1 MANNSELIN
10 NIKNYLE
17 LDKEIEHL
25 NSKTTE
31 LRKKRSIYEERL
43 VTDICKKKLDNK
55 MLTVNKDLG
64 LVCQQNKVLPN
75 LTLDIVKMALNEKIS
90 NKDTVNSLIKHISAY
105 REKNRKTDYVIK
117 KRKPGRRSF
126 RKKKL

>member
-1 MANNSELIN
+1 MANNSELVN

-17 LDKEIEHL
+17 LDKEIEQL
-25 NSKTTE
+25 NTRTTE
-31 LRKKRSIYEERL
+31 LRKKRGIYEERL

-90 NKDTVNSLIKHISAY
+90 NRETVNTLIKHISTY

>member
-1 MANNSELIN
+1 MNNNSELLS

-17 LDKEIEHL
+17 LDKEIEQL
-25 NSKTTE
+25 NSKTNE
-31 LRKKRSIYEERL
+31 LRKKRGLYEERL
-43 VTDICKKKLDNK
+43 INDICRKKLDNK

-75 LTLDIVKMALNEKIS
+75 LTLDIVKMALSEKIS
-90 NKDTVNSLIKHISAY
+90 NRETVNALIKHISAY
-105 REKNRKTDYVIK
+105 REKNRKTDYTIK

>member
-1 MANNSELIN
+1 MANNSELVN

-17 LDKEIEHL
+17 LDKEIEQL

-31 LRKKRSIYEERL
+31 LRKKRGIYEERL
-43 VTDICKKKLDNK
+43 VADICRKKLDNK
-55 MLTVNKDLG
+55 MLTVSKDLG

-90 NKDTVNSLIKHISAY
+90 NRDTVNSLIKHISAY

>member
-17 LDKEIEHL
+17 LDKEIEQL
-25 NSKTTE
+25 NSRTTE

-43 VTDICKKKLDNK
+43 VNDICKKKLDNK
-55 MLTVNKDLG
+55 MLTVSKDLG

-90 NKDTVNSLIKHISAY
+90 NRDTVNSLIKHISTY

-117 KRKPGRRSF
+117 KRKSGRRSF

>member
-1 MANNSELIN
+1 MANNSELVN

-17 LDKEIEHL
+17 LDKEIEQL
-25 NSKTTE
+25 NSRTNE
-31 LRKKRSIYEERL
+31 LRKKRGIYEERL

-90 NKDTVNSLIKHISAY
+90 NRETVNTLIKHISTY

-126 RKKKL
+126 RKKKV

>member
-1 MANNSELIN
+1 MANNSELVN

-17 LDKEIEHL
+17 LDKEIEQL
-25 NSKTTE
+25 NSRTTE
-31 LRKKRSIYEERL
+31 LRKKRGIYEERL

-55 MLTVNKDLG
+55 MLTVSKDLG

-90 NKDTVNSLIKHISAY
+90 NRETVNTLIKHISTY

>member
-17 LDKEIEHL
+17 LDKEIEQL

-75 LTLDIVKMALNEKIS
+75 LTLDMVKMALNEKIS
-90 NKDTVNSLIKHISAY
+90 NRDTVNSLIKHISAY
-105 REKNRKTDYVIK
+105 REKNRKTDYIIK

>member
-1 MANNSELIN
+1 MANNSELVN

-17 LDKEIEHL
+17 LDKEIEQL
-25 NSKTTE
+25 NSRTNE
-31 LRKKRSIYEERL
+31 LRKKRGIYEERL

-90 NKDTVNSLIKHISAY
+90 NRETVNTLIKHISTY